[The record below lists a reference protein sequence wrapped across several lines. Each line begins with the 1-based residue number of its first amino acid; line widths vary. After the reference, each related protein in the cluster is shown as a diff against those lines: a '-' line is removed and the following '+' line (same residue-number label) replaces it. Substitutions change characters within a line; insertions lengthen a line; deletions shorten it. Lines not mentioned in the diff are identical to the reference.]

1 MAIRA
6 AYVAEMDMNKITSK
20 FNVVGADKHEVNSA
34 ADTIFALSSG
44 AGRSGVAVIRISGAK
59 AGVIVAAMAGNLP
72 TPRHAVYRALRSPVS
87 GEVLDRGLVLWFPA
101 PASFSGEDM
110 AEFHVHGGLAVIE
123 ALLSAISTFSGVRP
137 ADAGEFTRRAF
148 ENGKLDLSEAEGIA
162 DLVNAETE
170 AQRAQAVLQAGGA
183 LRARY
188 ERWRNDLISAMA
200 LVESGLDF
208 ADEADVPAEALALA
222 RPIVEGLAQ
231 ELGEALADGRRGEIL
246 REGVHIAIL
255 GAPNAG
261 KSSLLNALARRDA
274 AIVSP
279 EPGTTRDVI
288 DVKLDLDGFPF
299 ILSDTAGLRETAS
312 EVEREGIRRAQA
324 RARDADLVLHLR
336 DLTAD
341 GADALPAIPPEKV
354 IKVWTKADLGPET
367 GAGLRVSVVTGEGL
381 DRLQE
386 ELVARA
392 RNIIGLGE
400 PALIT
405 RARHRHDIE
414 AAVAAL
420 RRFMGQPEKDAELLA
435 EDLRLAA
442 TALGRLTGHVDVEDV
457 LGKLFSDFCIGK

>member
-6 AYVAEMDMNKITSK
+6 AYVADMDMNKITSD
-20 FNVVGADKHEVNSA
+20 FNLLGADKHEVNSA

-44 AGRSGVAVIRISGAK
+44 TGRAGVAVIRISGAK
-59 AGVIVAAMAGNLP
+59 AGPIVTAIAGALP
-72 TPRHAVYRALRSPVS
+72 LARHAAYRTLRCPLR
-87 GEVLDRGLVLWFPA
+87 GEVLDRGLVLWFPR

-110 AEFHVHGGLAVIE
+110 AEFHVHGGLAIVD
-123 ALLSAISTFSGVRP
+123 AVLSAIATVSGVRP
-137 ADAGEFTRRAF
+137 AAAGEFTRRAF

-162 DLVNAETE
+162 DLVNAETQ

-188 ERWRNDLISAMA
+188 ERWRSDLISAMA
-200 LVESGLDF
+200 LVETGLDF
-208 ADEADVPAEALALA
+208 ADEADVPDEALALA
-222 RPIVEGLAQ
+222 RPIVEGLAR
-231 ELGEALADGRRGEIL
+231 ELGEALADDRRGEIL
-246 REGVHIAIL
+246 REGVHVAIL

-274 AIVSP
+274 AIVSD

-299 ILSDTAGLRETAS
+299 ILSDTAGLREATS
-312 EVEREGIRRAQA
+312 PVEREGIRRAQA

-341 GADALPAIPPEKV
+341 GDNVLTAIPPEKV
-354 IKVWTKADLGPET
+354 ITVWTKADLAHRAAG
-367 GAGLRVSVVTGEGL
+367 GLRTSTVTGEGL
-381 DRLQE
+381 DRLQA

-392 RNIIGLGE
+392 RHIIGLGE

-420 RRFMGQPEKDAELLA
+420 RRFLGQPAKEPELLA